1 MIKVEAIEGDSMRF
15 ALAQP
20 KILNE
25 ETGKNFLPGEIIDPE
40 FSFANR
46 GKKSICVNVGDAE
59 GIAIVHRLA
68 RQCDVFLTNLLP
80 GRLRQFELTYADIK
94 QLNPRAVCKL
104 PMLSRARRPR
114 SASLTWRYTAVFADA
129 SMTPY
134 GQSGPQSELT
144 GFDFTAFYALGGVMG
159 LMGDPN
165 DKLMRAGNES
175 YRTGARDRLPTTF
188 LAALRTY
195 TAAGAVAC
203 RDG

>member
-1 MIKVEAIEGDSMRF
+1 MRF

-104 PMLSRARRPR
+104 PMLSRARRPLR
-114 SASLTWRYTAVFADA
+114 LANLEVYRGFCRREHDPLRPVRAAV
-129 SMTPY
+129 
-134 GQSGPQSELT
+134 
-144 GFDFTAFYALGGVMG
+144 
-159 LMGDPN
+159 
-165 DKLMRAGNES
+165 
-175 YRTGARDRLPTTF
+175 
-188 LAALRTY
+188 
-195 TAAGAVAC
+195 
-203 RDG
+203 

>member
-1 MIKVEAIEGDSMRF
+1 MSFERPYEGLKVVDLSQGVAGPYCAMLLARHGADVIKVEAIEGDSMRF

-94 QLNPRAVCKL
+94 QLNPRAVCKML
-104 PMLSRARRPR
+104 MLSRLAAL
-114 SASLTWRYTAVFADA
+114 SGSLTWRSCRGFCRREHDPLRPVRAAV
-129 SMTPY
+129 
-134 GQSGPQSELT
+134 
-144 GFDFTAFYALGGVMG
+144 
-159 LMGDPN
+159 
-165 DKLMRAGNES
+165 
-175 YRTGARDRLPTTF
+175 
-188 LAALRTY
+188 
-195 TAAGAVAC
+195 
-203 RDG
+203 